1 MISTNNIK
9 DSPISIGGEMTTK
22 DWKGVFFVQQDQQ
35 HISPRNGGEK
45 RDRGGGR
52 QRRTSGADPC
62 GISVLGGPGGRRPGA
77 DGDQESWTLPA
88 AKEDHGQ
95 SVSGRFQKGRNRI

>member
-9 DSPISIGGEMTTK
+9 ESPISIGGEMTTK

-52 QRRTSGADPC
+52 Q
-62 GISVLGGPGGRRPGA
+62 
-77 DGDQESWTLPA
+77 
-88 AKEDHGQ
+88 
-95 SVSGRFQKGRNRI
+95 

>member
-35 HISPRNGGEK
+35 HISPRNGGKNVTVEA
-45 RDRGGGR
+45 DVTTDFRG
-52 QRRTSGADPC
+52 
-62 GISVLGGPGGRRPGA
+62 
-77 DGDQESWTLPA
+77 
-88 AKEDHGQ
+88 
-95 SVSGRFQKGRNRI
+95 